1 MIGSGLKKLARQHN
15 MTIDSGVAY
24 GSYYGYATMLHE
36 GSGWKAIVVSCT
48 FPDGQRMAQLQ
59 AMLDDR
65 NLRKEFRILQLTLA
79 PNGIHIQFH
88 DTPGTMKKMIA
99 FSEWFFP
106 QLESYGVTGA
116 DICTM
121 CGQPHDDT
129 SEWQLVDGLAM
140 KLHAGCTQRLQQNED
155 RKAQLEAENAA
166 EQSYFTGFIGALL
179 GGLLGAV
186 IWGAV
191 LYWGYYASIVGIAI
205 GLLASKGYDLFA
217 GKQKKGKIVIVL
229 LVTILSVIIG
239 TLGAYE
245 FELLRLISTGEFPG
259 YAYTDSLWMLLDLC
273 LDPEFGASLLSEIG
287 MGMFYGLLGAAVIL
301 LRIHKDTKTF
311 KMKQLK

>member
-1 MIGSGLKKLARQHN
+1 MIGMGLKKLAGKHN
-15 MTIDSGVAY
+15 MTVDSGVAY
-24 GSYYGYATMLHE
+24 GSYYGYAAMLHE
-36 GSGWKAIVVSCT
+36 GSGWKAIEVSCT

-65 NLRKEFRILQLTLA
+65 NLRKEFRILQLVLA

-88 DTPGTMKKMIA
+88 DNPGTMKKLEA

-106 QLESYGVTGA
+106 QLESYGVTGV
-116 DICTM
+116 DICPM
-121 CGQPHDDT
+121 CGQPHDSS
-129 SEWQLVDGLAM
+129 SEWQLVDGLAVR
-140 KLHAGCTQRLQQNED
+140 LHPGCTQRVQQNED

-166 EQSYFTGFIGALL
+166 EQSYVTGFMGALL
-179 GGLLGAV
+179 GGLVGAV

-205 GLLASKGYDLFA
+205 GLLASKGYDLLK
-217 GKQKKGKIVIVL
+217 GRQKKGKIVIVL
-229 LVTILSVIIG
+229 LVTVLSVIVG

-245 FELLRLISTGEFPG
+245 FELLRLISIGEFPG
-259 YAYTDSLWMLLDLC
+259 YAYSDSLWMLLDLC
-273 LDPEFGASLLSEIG
+273 LDPEFGASLLGEIG
-287 MGMFYGLLGAAVIL
+287 MGMFYALLGAAVVL

>member
-1 MIGSGLKKLARQHN
+1 MIGPGLKKLAAKHS
-15 MTIDSGVAY
+15 MTVDSGVAY
-24 GSYYGYATMLHE
+24 GSYYGYAATLQE
-36 GSGWKAIVVSCT
+36 GNGWKSIDVSCT

-88 DTPGTMKKMIA
+88 DNPGTMKKLIA

-116 DICTM
+116 DICPM
-121 CGQPHDDT
+121 CGQPHD
-129 SEWQLVDGLAM
+129 SASAWQLVDGVAIR
-140 KLHAGCTQRLQQNED
+140 LHAGCMQRLQQSED
-155 RKAQLEAENAA
+155 RKAQLEAENTAN
-166 EQSYFTGFIGALL
+166 QSYLTGFIGALL
-179 GGLLGAV
+179 GGLLGAI

-191 LYWGYYASIVGIAI
+191 LYMGYYASIVGIAI
-205 GLLASKGYDLFA
+205 GLLASKGYDILG
-217 GKQKKGKIVIVL
+217 GKQKKGKLFVIL
-229 LVTILSVIIG
+229 LVTVLSVVIG

-245 FELLRLISTGEFPG
+245 FEFLRLIAAGEVPG
-259 YAYTDSLWMLLDLC
+259 AVYADSLWMLLSLC
-273 LDPEFGASLLSEIG
+273 LDPEFGPSLLMEIG
-287 MGMFYGLLGAAVIL
+287 MGMFYALLGAAVVL
-301 LRIHKDTKTF
+301 LRVHKDTKTF